1 VRTLS
6 RLSLLLWPACAV
18 AVATSIANAQGGSP
32 DPAGAR
38 LWIAHSDQDIVS
50 LAYGL
55 PESDDV
61 PLSFVC
67 DRATKTVTIVYQVEP
82 SAKPDPEALPME
94 LSGGGAKVT
103 LNGKGGRAQLDDLYI
118 LEASTPATPELG
130 QVFAQPGTLS
140 VRVDGKAAE
149 FPIDE
154 IARKGAEEI
163 VKGCSV

>member
-1 VRTLS
+1 MRSLS
-6 RLSLLLWPACAV
+6 AFCLLLLPACALS
-18 AVATSIANAQGGSP
+18 AAPPSNAQAGS

-38 LWIAHSDQDIVS
+38 IWIAHSDQDIIS

-61 PLSFVC
+61 PLSLVC
-67 DRATKTVTIVYQVEP
+67 DRTTKTVTIAYQVEP
-82 SAKPDPEALPME
+82 AAKPDPQTLPME
-94 LSGGGAKVT
+94 LAGNGAKVP
-103 LNGKGGRAQLDDLYI
+103 LAGKGARAELDDLYI

-130 QVFAQPGTLS
+130 QVFANAGTLS
-140 VRVDGKAAE
+140 VVVEGKAAE

-163 VKGCSV
+163 VKGCAG